1 MASYSPLRYPG
12 GKRRLAS
19 FIGRILDA
27 NGLRKSQYAEP
38 YAGGAAIGLALLFE
52 ERARVIHL
60 NDLDRAV
67 YAFWF
72 AVMNKTSHLCSRI
85 EKTPINMEQWHKQRA
100 IYDAKDSS
108 GFLDL
113 GFATL
118 FLNRTNRSGIL
129 SGGAIGGTE
138 QAGAWHLDARF
149 NKQEVIARIQRIAQ
163 YKNRIKLYHEDAQG
177 FIQRVVPELGD
188 DSFIFF
194 DPPYIQKGSTLY
206 LNNYRLDDHR
216 ALAESISR
224 IDRPWVVTYDIDAAK
239 HGLYA
244 SHRRLVYSLSYSAYN
259 RYRGKEV
266 MFFSDRLVLPA
277 EWRTGEVLVTADEGP
292 SAVFGRIHNMP
303 YNGEMDEGPLAARRF
318 NDAVRALLSPNRRTT
333 KTSAGG

>member
-1 MASYSPLRYPG
+1 MQYSPLRYPG

-19 FIGRILDA
+19 FVGRILDA
-27 NGLRKSQYAEP
+27 NGLRDIQYVEP

-52 ERARVIHL
+52 GRAKIIHL

-67 YAFWF
+67 YAFWY
-72 AVMNKTSHLCSRI
+72 AALNKTSHLCSRI
-85 EKTPINMEQWHKQRA
+85 EKTPISMEQWRKQRA
-100 IYDAKDSS
+100 IYNAKESS

-138 QAGAWHLDARF
+138 QAGTWHLDARF
-149 NKQEVIARIQRIAQ
+149 NKQEVITRIQRIAQ
-163 YKNRIKLYHEDAQG
+163 YKTRIRLYQEDAQG

-194 DPPYIQKGSTLY
+194 DPPYIKKGDTLY
-206 LNNYRLDDHR
+206 LNNYGLDDHR
-216 ALAESISR
+216 ALARSISG
-224 IDRPWVVTYDIDAAK
+224 IDKPWLVTYDIDAAK
-239 HGLYA
+239 NGLFP

-266 MFFSDRLVLPA
+266 MFFSDRLVIPA

-292 SAVFGRIHNMP
+292 SAVFGRIQNMP
-303 YNGEMDEGPLAARRF
+303 FNGQMDEGPLAARRF
-318 NDAVRALLSPNRRTT
+318 EEAVRALLSPDRRTT